1 MALSTADRVGILDLA
16 ARYNY
21 AIDEVDAEGWAATF
35 TPDGVFD
42 AGRGEVTGTEAL
54 AKFVHDFQ
62 EHMAGTEHWTNNH
75 VIDGDGEQATHRCY
89 LNLIRGESGES
100 LLRAKYND
108 TLVKVG
114 GEWKFSRRVVG

>member
-1 MALSTADRVGILDLA
+1 MALSTADRLEILDLA
-16 ARYNY
+16 ARYNF
-21 AIDEVDAEGWAATF
+21 AIDEA
-35 TPDGVFD
+35 DGERWRRRSRRTACSTGD
-42 AGRGEVTGTEAL
+42 GARSSARRRSPRSWTTSKSTWPGRSTGRTTTSSP
-54 AKFVHDFQ
+54 
-62 EHMAGTEHWTNNH
+62 G
-75 VIDGDGEQATHRCY
+75 DGDQATHRCY

>member
-1 MALSTADRVGILDLA
+1 MALTTADRLAILDLA
-16 ARYNY
+16 ARYNF

-42 AGRGEVTGTEAL
+42 GGRGEVAGTEAL
-54 AKFVHDFQ
+54 VAFVHAFQ

-100 LLRAKYND
+100 IIRAKYSD
-108 TLVKVG
+108 TLVKVDG
-114 GEWKFSRRVVG
+114 QWKFSRRVVR

>member
-1 MALSTADRVGILDLA
+1 MALSTADRLEILDLA
-16 ARYNY
+16 ARYNF
-21 AIDEVDAEGWAATF
+21 AIDEADGERWAATF

-42 AGRGEVTGTEAL
+42 GGRGEVIGAAAL
-54 AKFVHDFQ
+54 ATFVRDFQ

-75 VIDGDGEQATHRCY
+75 VIDGDRDQATHRCY